1 MSSHSGSR
9 VGRFSLAVVIGV
21 AAGLFAA
28 QPAYAATIS
37 VTTTGDVV
45 NGADGVISLRE
56 AITEAN
62 VAGEASTIDLVA
74 NETYT
79 LDLSCADE
87 DANASGD
94 LDYLASD
101 ALTVNGNGATIEQTC
116 DDQRILQHLDTTAT
130 VTLNSVTLTGGEGA
144 GAAVSYAGDLALNN
158 VTVEDNDA
166 GGGAVLDSEPM
177 ISGASLALTGSTVG
191 PNIGTGIRISFG
203 AVTITDSSISNNS
216 LRGVGLIDGSLSI
229 SDSLFEGNGG
239 DGVFTSGQG
248 PGLLTFANSV
258 SRNNGGTGVICSNCG
273 DLQMTDST
281 INGNDAGGVQV
292 AVDQD
297 APGDN
302 ITVNL
307 ERTSVFANTK
317 SGPGGALA
325 ITITELSDD
334 APVAQILVNR
344 STLSGNTASGGTG
357 RGGGV
362 YAATGDVRVNN
373 STVVG
378 NDAAVDGGAVLT
390 LTGDVHLQHATIV
403 ENAAPLGANIAS
415 GADLNAFGSIVAAGG
430 GAGDDC
436 EVAGATTSTGYN
448 VGGDASCGFAGP
460 GDANNVGDPGLGP
473 LQNNG
478 GPTLTR
484 APLAGSAA
492 LGRVTAAAC
501 TVLTIDQRGTARPQG
516 ANCESG
522 AVEVALDGDGLP
534 PTGTTVTWF
543 VVGGLL
549 LLAAGAALVVVFR
562 RRPGAAP
569 PAGPSVLSTS

>member
-1 MSSHSGSR
+1 MPSHSASR
-9 VGRFSLAVVIGV
+9 VGRFSLAILIAT
-21 AAGLFAA
+21 AAGLSVA

-37 VTTTGDVV
+37 VTTNGDVV
-45 NGADGVISLRE
+45 NGGDVLVSLRE

-62 VAGEASTIDLVA
+62 AVGEPSTIELVA

-79 LDLSCADE
+79 LDLCGADE
-87 DANASGD
+87 DVNASGD
-94 LDYLASD
+94 LDYVASD
-101 ALTVNGNGATIEQTC
+101 ALTINGNGATIEQTC

-130 VTLNSVTLTGGEGA
+130 VTINSVTLTGGQGA
-144 GAAVSYAGDLALNN
+144 GAAVSYAGDLVLNN
-158 VTVEDNDA
+158 VTVDTNDA
-166 GGGAVLDSEPM
+166 GGAAVLDSEPM
-177 ISGASLALTGSTVG
+177 ITGASLALTGSTVG
-191 PNIGTGIRISFG
+191 PNVGTGIRISFG
-203 AVTITDSSISNNS
+203 AVTIADSSVSNNS
-216 LRGVGLIDGSLSI
+216 LRGLGLIDGSLSI
-229 SDSLFEGNGG
+229 SDSLFEANGG

-281 INGNDAGGVQV
+281 VNGNDAGGIRV

-302 ITVNL
+302 ITVNV
-307 ERTSVFANTK
+307 ERTAVFGNTN

-325 ITITELSDD
+325 ITITELTND

-373 STVVG
+373 STIVG

-390 LTGDVHLQHATIV
+390 VTGDVHLQHATMV
-403 ENAAPLGANIAS
+403 ENSAPLGANIAS
-415 GADLNAFGSIVAAGG
+415 GADLHAFGSIVAAGG

-436 EVAGATTSTGYN
+436 EVAGSTMSTGYN
-448 VGGDASCGFAGP
+448 VGGDASCGLAGP
-460 GDANNVGDPGLGP
+460 GDANSAGDPGLGP
-473 LQNNG
+473 LQDNG

-484 APLAGSAA
+484 APLAGSSS
-492 LGRVTAAAC
+492 LGRVPAAAC
-501 TVLTIDQRGTARPQG
+501 TVLTIDQRGTTRPQG

-534 PTGTTVTWF
+534 PTGTPVTWF
-543 VVGGLL
+543 VAGGLL
-549 LLAAGAALVVVFR
+549 LLAAGAALLLGVR
-562 RRPGAAP
+562 RRPGP
-569 PAGPSVLSTS
+569 NPLG